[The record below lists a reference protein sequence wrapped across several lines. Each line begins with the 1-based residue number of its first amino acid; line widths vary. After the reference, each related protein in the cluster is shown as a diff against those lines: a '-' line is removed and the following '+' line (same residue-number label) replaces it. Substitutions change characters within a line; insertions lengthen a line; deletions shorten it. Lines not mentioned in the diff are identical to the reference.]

1 MAMKFQYHG
10 WDRQKNVAK
19 LTGQWNPMMIV
30 QPIKAVLNV
39 SLWQQLLQYEAC
51 YMDKKNEMLLSY
63 EVRFF

>member
-30 QPIKAVLNV
+30 QPINAVFKCV
-39 SLWQQLLQYEAC
+39 T
-51 YMDKKNEMLLSY
+51 MTT
-63 EVRFF
+63 VITI